1 MKNGGTPSP
10 AAPDSNQAGQIATAL
25 HPEHTSGAGHLYL
38 LMFNRLCSIDNLY
51 EAFRNA
57 RCNKRGR
64 DTVACFE
71 YRLEDYLFDLHQD
84 LLRKTYA
91 PGQYHN
97 FYIHE
102 PKRRLISASPFRD
115 RVVHHAL
122 CQLLEPIFEPSFIFD
137 TYANRVGKGTHKAL
151 NRAQSFARRYRYVL
165 QCDVKKFFPSI
176 DHQVLLYE
184 ISRKVFDPDVLW
196 LVTTILDGGK
206 GVLDEEYSMTFF
218 PGDDLFATFRSRGL
232 PIGNLTSQFWAN
244 VYLNPFDHYVKRELG
259 CKGYVRYVDDFLL
272 FANGKRELWFY
283 HQEIVKRLQ
292 QFRLEIHRGTHP
304 RPVTE
309 GFPFL
314 GFHLSPDCR
323 RLKRRKGVHYQRKLR
338 QMAEDYAD
346 GNLQLS
352 EVDANVRG
360 WINHVRYGNTV
371 GLRKKLLRG
380 TVFKRNRL

>member
-1 MKNGGTPSP
+1 
-10 AAPDSNQAGQIATAL
+10 
-25 HPEHTSGAGHLYL
+25 
-38 LMFNRLCSIDNLY
+38 MFNRLCSIENLY
-51 EAFRNA
+51 EAFCNA
-57 RCNKRGR
+57 RSNKRGR

-71 YRLEDYLFDLHQD
+71 YRLEEYLFDLQQG

-91 PGQYHN
+91 PGHYHS

-122 CQLLEPIFEPSFIFD
+122 CKLLEPLFEPSFIFD

-151 NRAQSFARRYRYVL
+151 SRAQSFARRYRYVL

-184 ISRKVFDPDVLW
+184 ISRKICDLDVLW
-196 LVTTILDGGK
+196 LVKIILDGGK

-218 PGDDLFATFRSRGL
+218 PGDDLLATFRPRGQ

-244 VYLNPFDHYVKRELG
+244 VYLNPFDHCVKRELG

-272 FANGKRELWFY
+272 FANSKRELWFY
-283 HQEIVKRLQ
+283 HQEIIKRLQ
-292 QFRLEIHRGTHP
+292 QFRLEIHKGTHP

-314 GFHLSPDCR
+314 GFHLSPNSR
-323 RLKRRKGVHYQRKLR
+323 RLKRRKGIHYQRKLR
-338 QMAEDYAD
+338 RMAEDYAD
-346 GNLQLS
+346 GKLQLS
-352 EVDANVRG
+352 EVDAKVRG

-371 GLRKKLLRG
+371 GLRKKLLRC
-380 TVFKRNRL
+380 TVFRRNNASYQKVNIRESEPYDRHR